1 MVICT
6 LLSAPMMFMSAQLIT
21 ISKDYAAQIK
31 RFGYGTSIAALVA
44 IIWVFLVFLLTKK
57 YKRMPH
63 RLTLCLLASQ
73 VSSFLHDCD
82 EAKKKG
88 YDRKF
93 GCFFPTFQ
101 VRSWFEILCKVLITT
116 YHISPNS
123 SHPSGASSGRGHPP
137 CFTEALVK
145 KRECLQLKY
154 YYVRVIILF
163 KYTEKKSSVKWLSHT
178 ILSNIRS
185 KKHPNF
191 RSLVMILTGRH
202 VCMYVGTSV
211 TSYITSICA
220 HEVFNRYSFERTD
233 TIFLLTKII
242 VFCS

>member
-101 VRSWFEILCKVLITT
+101 VRSWFEILCS
-116 YHISPNS
+116 YHDLSYKPKFKPPFRCIIRTWSPTM
-123 SHPSGASSGRGHPP
+123 
-137 CFTEALVK
+137 F
-145 KRECLQLKY
+145 Y
-154 YYVRVIILF
+154 
-163 KYTEKKSSVKWLSHT
+163 
-178 ILSNIRS
+178 RS
-185 KKHPNF
+185 T
-191 RSLVMILTGRH
+191 RQET
-202 VCMYVGTSV
+202 
-211 TSYITSICA
+211 
-220 HEVFNRYSFERTD
+220 
-233 TIFLLTKII
+233 
-242 VFCS
+242 